1 MSEDIRKMIDKV
13 IERQNFK
20 QFTNENIGDKI
31 FTNKNVNIGD
41 IFEEHLI
48 YTYSQKIHHTYDD
61 FIDGDL
67 GYRIEE
73 SKQYIVKSVDIS
85 EIEIYEFQIDDSL
98 IEEYIEE
105 YQKNGTYPPIILD
118 GDYRI
123 IDGTHRVNAL
133 NDLGIKNVI
142 AFVGL

>member
-13 IERQNFK
+13 KNFK
-20 QFTNENIGDKI
+20 QFVNENVVNNIY
-31 FTNKNVNIGD
+31 TNKNVNIGD

-67 GYRIEE
+67 GDRIEE

-85 EIEIYEFQIDDSL
+85 EIEIYEFQIDESL